1 MIAELV
7 GETLGTFIFFSG
19 IFMLVSKSQSNTPLA
34 LTAVGIGLCLTVG
47 ILVSSLSGSKSFLNP
62 AVALSMLMA
71 GNINA
76 LEMGLYV
83 VAEIIGAILAVM
95 YSKSALLL

>member
-7 GETLGTFIFFSG
+7 GETLGTFVFFSG
-19 IFMLVSKSQSNTPLA
+19 IFMLVSKTQSTAPLA
-34 LTAVGIGLCLTVG
+34 VTALGIGLCLTVG

-76 LEMGLYV
+76 IEMGLYT
-83 VAEIIGAILAVM
+83 VAEIIGAIMAVM
-95 YSKSALLL
+95 YSKSAML